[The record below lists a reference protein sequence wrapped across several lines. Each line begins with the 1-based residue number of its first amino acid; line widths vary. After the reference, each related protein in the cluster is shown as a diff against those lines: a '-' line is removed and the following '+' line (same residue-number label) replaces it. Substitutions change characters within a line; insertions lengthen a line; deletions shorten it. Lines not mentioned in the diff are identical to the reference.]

1 MGIFDIFK
9 ESEEKKQ
16 ARLKKRDERAKEI
29 KAKSEERL
37 KKINEKFEKFQEKS
51 KKKLEENKK
60 RGEEIQKELEKSIRK
75 FNELRHTCP
84 ICGNKEDFTAFKN
97 GYGVGKGLVG
107 AAIFGP
113 LGFTAGMIG
122 QNKIYLVCNKC
133 GHKMKV

>member
-16 ARLKKRDERAKEI
+16 ARKEKAAKKLEKINAKFDSMKEKNQERIEKLKK
-29 KAKSEERL
+29 KSEE
-37 KKINEKFEKFQEKS
+37 S
-51 KKKLEENKK
+51 S
-60 RGEEIQKELEKSIRK
+60 KELKESIRK
-75 FNELRHTCP
+75 FNELKHTCP

-122 QNKIYLVCNKC
+122 RNKIYLVCNKC

>member
-1 MGIFDIFK
+1 MGIFDIFR

-16 ARLKKRDERAKEI
+16 ARKE
-29 KAKSEERL
+29 KTA
-37 KKINEKFEKFQEKS
+37 
-51 KKKLEENKK
+51 KKLEKVNAKFDSMKEKNQERIEKLNKK
-60 RGEEIQKELEKSIRK
+60 IEESKKRSEETSKELKESIRN